1 MTTVMTVTGPV
12 PAEELGFTLVH
23 EHIYLDLMRDTWEG
37 NTFLNDPDL
46 AYLELMRYKDAGGA
60 TLVDLTSGGLRE
72 NDHIMFPGK
81 THAEAVQDM
90 AKRTGLNVVLGCGWY
105 RESYYDRS
113 LWRKKTDEIAEDL
126 VRDVT
131 EGIDGTTVKAGII
144 GEIGAHF
151 NWVSPVEE
159 RVHRAAARA
168 QKKTGLT
175 LVTHSTR
182 GPVGLDQ
189 LDIIAEEGV
198 DLRRVVLGHSQSYP
212 NHEYHA
218 EIARR
223 GAFILFDRMGTLKD
237 GTEYERRTLLE
248 LVKRVLDAG
257 LIRHLL
263 FSHDVCYQSDYAE
276 NGGNGYDYIS
286 TGLLAALGEIG
297 VTQEQFHQII
307 VENPRR
313 ALTGEG

>member
-1 MTTVMTVTGPV
+1 M
-12 PAEELGFTLVH
+12 EQ
-23 EHIYLDLMRDTWEG
+23 R
-37 NTFLNDPDL
+37 
-46 AYLELMRYKDAGGA
+46 
-60 TLVDLTSGGLRE
+60 LVDLTSGGLRE

-198 DLRRVVLGHSQSYP
+198 DLRRVVLGPLPELPQP
-212 NHEYHA
+212 RVPRGDRP
-218 EIARR
+218 ARSLHPVR
-223 GAFILFDRMGTLKD
+223 SDGTLKD

-286 TGLLAALGEIG
+286 TRLLAALGEIG